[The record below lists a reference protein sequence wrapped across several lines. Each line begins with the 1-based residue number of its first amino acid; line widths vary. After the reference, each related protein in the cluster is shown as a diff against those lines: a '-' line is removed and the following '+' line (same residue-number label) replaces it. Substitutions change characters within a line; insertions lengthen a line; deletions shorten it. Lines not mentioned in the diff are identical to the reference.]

1 MNHYIKFIF
10 FSSLVLL
17 FAGCAEDIVDIE
29 DPTSLDP
36 SVIYSNIDGIE
47 SSLPGIYAQGRA
59 FCTWESGSEYKN
71 GTDDLTRAG
80 IRLADDVSPN
90 YYSTYTLTSFD
101 AQNTFIRQL
110 WETYYLGLHK
120 CNLALSSLDKL
131 QITNSDVQTRADAA
145 SGVLYFFRAY
155 FHLQL
160 IQRWDNIVLADH
172 LFNDPSEEIKLASKE
187 AVYALIIS
195 DLETAI
201 SLLPEASTIT
211 TDKGHVTKGVA
222 RLVLAKAA
230 MDIEDWSKA
239 SAVADS
245 VIADPAYHLVGIDE
259 VFRPDNRDNAEFIF
273 SWQIVKGESQTSMPV
288 RYLPMYDRVRG
299 VKRSFKYGGRPYN
312 RFAPTEYYWT
322 LFDPSDKRLEAWH
335 VRYYTYDTIGV
346 GSGNTEIPPDY
357 VKIGDTVKLADFD
370 YVNPDGTSCAPEQPG
385 NEYIVPSTKK
395 WFEDDTYGR
404 AQTDAYG
411 WANILQYRLA
421 EAYLLAGEAYFHLG
435 QNQTAADRLNVLR
448 NRAGVSPYTAND
460 INIQT
465 ILDEHAREMG
475 MEGNRYEMLKRLGL
489 LLTQIKL
496 GNPTVGDIMQDY
508 HVRWPIPYGF
518 QKLTKVP
525 QNSGY

>member
-1 MNHYIKFIF
+1 MNHLIKYIFI
-10 FSSLVLL
+10 SSLVLL

-29 DPTSLDP
+29 NPTSLSPD
-36 SVIYSNIDGIE
+36 VIYTNIEGIE

-90 YYSTYTLTSFD
+90 YFSTYTLTSFD

-120 CNLALSSLDKL
+120 CNLALSSLDGLK
-131 QITNSDVQTRADAA
+131 ITNTEDQVRADAV

-160 IQRWDNIVLADH
+160 VQRWDNIVLADH
-172 LFNDPSEEIKLASKE
+172 VFNDPSEEIKLASKE

-201 SLLPEASTIT
+201 PLLPDASSINS
-211 TDKGHVTKGVA
+211 DRGHVTKGVA

-230 MDIEDWSKA
+230 MDVEEWSKA
-239 SAVADS
+239 AAAADA
-245 VIADPAYHLVGIDE
+245 VIADPAYELIGIDD
-259 VFRPDNRDNAEFIF
+259 VFRPSDYDNKEWIF
-273 SWQIVKGESQTSMPV
+273 SWQIARGESQTSMRV

-299 VKRSFKYGGRPYN
+299 VTRSFRYGGRPYN

-346 GSGNTEIPPDY
+346 GSNNTEVPPEY
-357 VKIGDTVKLADFD
+357 VHLGDTVREADFE
-370 YVNPDGTSCAPEQPG
+370 YVNANGTSCAPEQPG
-385 NEYIVPSTKK
+385 NEYIVPTTKK
-395 WFEDDTYGR
+395 WFEDGTYGR
-404 AQTDAYG
+404 TQTDAYG
-411 WANILQYRLA
+411 WGNVLQYRLS
-421 EAYLLAGEAYFHLG
+421 EAYLLSAEANFHMG
-435 QNQTAADRLNVLR
+435 QNENAADKLNFLR
-448 NRAGVSPYTAND
+448 RRAGVAEFSAG
-460 INIQT
+460 NITLQT

-489 LLTQIKL
+489 LTSQIKL

-525 QNSGY
+525 QNPGY